1 MPTNFAVFDIFP
13 PNFFICEIK
22 YSFSNVSL
30 ASLSGTERV
39 SVTEKFSSKD
49 LDSDSLIILIIIE
62 LDLGWLAYAATP
74 TQAALL
80 LASTLA
86 WLASPT
92 KSYLL

>member
-49 LDSDSLIILIIIE
+49 LDSDSFMIFIILP
-62 LDLGWLAYAATP
+62 WLSPGDRIAIRSIKF
-74 TQAALL
+74 LNSL
-80 LASTLA
+80 TLPGQ
-86 WLASPT
+86 L
-92 KSYLL
+92 

>member
-1 MPTNFAVFDIFP
+1 MPTNLAVFEIFP

-49 LDSDSLIILIIIE
+49 LDRDSLMMLIILSWFSPGDKIAIRSIKF
-62 LDLGWLAYAATP
+62 LNSL
-74 TQAALL
+74 
-80 LASTLA
+80 TLPGQ
-86 WLASPT
+86 S
-92 KSYLL
+92 

>member
-49 LDSDSLIILIIIE
+49 LDRDSLMMLIILSLFYPGDKIAIRSIKF
-62 LDLGWLAYAATP
+62 LNSL
-74 TQAALL
+74 
-80 LASTLA
+80 TLPGQ
-86 WLASPT
+86 S
-92 KSYLL
+92 

>member
-49 LDSDSLIILIIIE
+49 LDKDSFTILIILSWSSPGDKIAIRSIKF
-62 LDLGWLAYAATP
+62 LNSL
-74 TQAALL
+74 
-80 LASTLA
+80 TLPGQ
-86 WLASPT
+86 S
-92 KSYLL
+92 